1 MIAIRPETK
10 RDAAAREALLDE
22 AFGAARFAKT
32 AQRLREGRLP
42 AEQLSLVA
50 CRDGKLIGTVRLWN
64 ISAGPGRPALLLGPL
79 AVARQYRNAGVGAA
93 LIRHALAAASERG
106 HGAVLLVGDTPYYG
120 RFGFSAD
127 KTGALRLPGP
137 YERHRLLACEL
148 KSGALDGARGLVSAT
163 GRPAPTPALA
173 ALVTGLAENDITS
186 AARPARAS

>member
-42 AEQLSLVA
+42 AEQLSFVA

-120 RFGFSAD
+120 LIMGASASPP
-127 KTGALRLPGP
+127 T
-137 YERHRLLACEL
+137 
-148 KSGALDGARGLVSAT
+148 
-163 GRPAPTPALA
+163 RPALCGCPAL
-173 ALVTGLAENDITS
+173 TS
-186 AARPARAS
+186 AIASSPANSSPAPSTARAGSSARPADRRPRPLSPRW